1 MWRDSLHSY
10 IILVDLGFPNVIV
23 SHRLGEC
30 DRYLQDLNP
39 RLAVG
44 SGGVTE
50 APSPA
55 SKAGKLAQA
64 ASSSHKVTSSF
75 LRI

>member
-1 MWRDSLHSY
+1 MCNPLQKLKQISLTPKKTIRSKR
-10 IILVDLGFPNVIV
+10 NKAT
-23 SHRLGEC
+23 
-30 DRYLQDLNP
+30 NK

-64 ASSSHKVTSSF
+64 ASTSHKVT
-75 LRI
+75 